1 MVSNQKDQNNG
12 GAGLQ
17 ERCTSLRWSQL
28 HPRLLPKST
37 EHNQMAQTAE
47 LTLATTA
54 DSGS

>member
-1 MVSNQKDQNNG
+1 MVSNQKDQNHG

-17 ERCTSLRWSQL
+17 ERCMSLRWSQL
-28 HPRLLPKST
+28 HPHLLPKST